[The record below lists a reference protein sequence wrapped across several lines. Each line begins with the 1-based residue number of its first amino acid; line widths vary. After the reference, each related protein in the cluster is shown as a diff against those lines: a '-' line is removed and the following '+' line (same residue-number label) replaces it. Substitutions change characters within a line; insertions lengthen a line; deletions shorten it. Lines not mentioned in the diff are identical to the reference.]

1 LDIHRAAMT
10 SLSAVQFAALAGIFF
25 VTCVV
30 TVVTGG
36 TALITVPAMILFGI
50 PARTALATNMV
61 TLTLMSTGGTL
72 PFLRGEELDRQRAP
86 GLIALTLTGS
96 VIGAL
101 LVFVVPPDILPLI
114 IPVAMILVLVF
125 LLANPVRGLR
135 ETGQYS
141 SARIRTGY
149 AAIFVL
155 AIYGGFFSGGYV
167 TMLIAAGVFFF
178 GYPFLRAIAMSRLMN
193 IASSLIASG
202 IFAWHRAIEWKLA
215 ILLGCVAF
223 AGALAGAHWARRVP
237 QKLLRLVFV
246 VAVAA
251 LAIKSLIVDVPW
263 AKLR

>member
-1 LDIHRAAMT
+1 MT
-10 SLSAVQFAALAGIFF
+10 SLSLADFIALAGIFF

-36 TALITVPAMILFGI
+36 TALITVPAMIVFGI

-72 PFLRGEELDRQRAP
+72 PFLRGKELDRPRVP

-101 LVFVVPPDILPLI
+101 LVFLVPAEILPLI
-114 IPVAMILVLVF
+114 IPVAMILVLAF
-125 LLANPVRGLR
+125 LLANPAQGLHQAAAPSQARVRG
-135 ETGQYS
+135 
-141 SARIRTGY
+141 GY
-149 AAIFVL
+149 IAIFVL

-167 TMLIAAGVFFF
+167 TMLMAAGVCFF
-178 GYPFLRAIAMSRLMN
+178 GYSFLRAMAMSRLMN

-202 IFAWHRAIEWKLA
+202 IFAWHGAIQWKLA
-215 ILLGCVAF
+215 ILLGCAAF

-237 QKLLRLVFV
+237 QKLLRIVFV
-246 VAVAA
+246 AAVAA
-251 LAIKSLIVDVPW
+251 LALKSLIFDVPW
-263 AKLR
+263 SRLR